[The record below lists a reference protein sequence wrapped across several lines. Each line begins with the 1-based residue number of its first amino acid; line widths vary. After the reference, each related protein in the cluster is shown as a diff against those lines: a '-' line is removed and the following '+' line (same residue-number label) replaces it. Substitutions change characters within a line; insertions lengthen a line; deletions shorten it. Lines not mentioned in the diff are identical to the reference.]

1 MRSRQRQQPLKLGE
15 RARSKLNRRVG
26 TIDAV
31 DRVDGRRLYGL
42 HYDEAPQDKYL
53 TTAGHDGAQ
62 LPPELL
68 ERVEQSATSPA
79 QQEA

>member
-1 MRSRQRQQPLKLGE
+1 MPARERQQPLKLGD

-31 DRVDGRRLYGL
+31 EELGDRPQYGL
-42 HYDEAPQDKYL
+42 HYDEAPQDGHL

-62 LPPELL
+62 LPPELI
-68 ERVEQSATSPA
+68 ERA
-79 QQEA
+79 